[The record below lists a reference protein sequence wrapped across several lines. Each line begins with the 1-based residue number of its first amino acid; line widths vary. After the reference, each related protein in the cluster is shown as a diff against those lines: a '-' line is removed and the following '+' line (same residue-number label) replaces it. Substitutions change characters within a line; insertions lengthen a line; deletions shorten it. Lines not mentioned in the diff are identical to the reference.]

1 MLDLLPLVIT
11 ILTCLLLSLS
21 FQTSQAA
28 TARATNEIIVK
39 YKTHNNCIRN
49 PSFYASRLLFQEL
62 RGGAVTE
69 CATLADVD
77 QIVTDAALQGK
88 LVVIDFTA
96 TWCGPCKMVAPIYE
110 QLSEQFGGDNG
121 NVVFL
126 KVDVDDNSETAMKY
140 SVSAMPTFLF
150 IHKGEVVDRVVGAN
164 VAKLQELIQEF
175 SL

>member
-1 MLDLLPLVIT
+1 MRLSYFTLLTYLCSITTTTASTSSIT
-11 ILTCLLLSLS
+11 IITSRSSSSSNNTITPTFLPRTSTCNQS
-21 FQTSQAA
+21 FFNDHVS
-28 TARATNEIIVK
+28 
-39 YKTHNNCIRN
+39 
-49 PSFYASRLLFQEL
+49 SL

-69 CATLADVD
+69 CATLAEVD

-110 QLSEQFGGDNG
+110 QLSEQFGDR
-121 NVVFL
+121 VIFL

-175 SL
+175 TL